1 MSNPHST
8 DLPGPDAGAIAE
20 DQGFAPEPVAASGA
34 AGTRRSRADEDL
46 KRRNLRATF
55 GSGPGKLAL
64 IAAAVVVVVFG
75 AIGLGSMR
83 KAEMVASNSKV
94 DAPSSP
100 GHLVTTNAVTAEE
113 AARRAEQSRREA
125 DEVQAKGGSYQPG
138 FDYNI
143 SPKAGEKAPP
153 EQAEFS
159 GFDTPAE
166 AARRAAG
173 AGGAGIPV
181 QDGGMPPN
189 QPSAAAQAEQQRR
202 EQEAQRLADKMATER
217 KAAEG
222 DRDKYVDQITQEVV
236 KQIGGMFSSQGTE
249 SLNSLGSYTQ
259 TSYYPAVPR
268 PQEEAATARAVSA
281 QQRTLARK
289 VAIKAGTTMYAMLD
303 SEVNTDDGRT
313 VLATIRSG
321 PWKGSKLIGM
331 IEQANNNI
339 SLSFATLAPQDERPT
354 MRVRAV
360 ALREEDAK
368 LGMAEKIDHHTFSRY
383 TALAAAALLQGA
395 GRVYQQPIGTT
406 VVTNGGIVTTNQQ
419 PSDRQAIGS
428 AVGELGNSIGA
439 EIRRRGYNQ
448 PSTYSTPA
456 EKGFILYFLEDVAPN
471 ATQDSAQQAPAQ
483 PQAQAPGGQAPL
495 NPAMANASMQ
505 MPPMPFPQG
514 GFNPNG
520 AGANGAS
527 PYGYAPG
534 YGYGAGQAG
543 YGYDG
548 RYGAR

>member
-1 MSNPHST
+1 MSNSHSN
-8 DLPGPDAGAIAE
+8 DVHGPDAGAMAE
-20 DQGFAPEPVAASGA
+20 DQGYAPEPVMA
-34 AGTRRSRADEDL
+34 AGARRSRADEDL

-64 IAAAVVVVVFG
+64 IAVAVVVVVFG

-83 KAEMVASNSKV
+83 KAETAASQSKV
-94 DAPSSP
+94 DAPASP
-100 GHLVTTNAVTAEE
+100 EHVVTTNAVTAEE

-125 DEVQAKGGSYQPG
+125 QDVQAQGGSYQPG
-138 FDYNI
+138 FDYNV

-153 EQAEFS
+153 EQAQFS

-166 AARRAAG
+166 TARRAAAG
-173 AGGAGIPV
+173 AGGLG
-181 QDGGMPPN
+181 QDGGVPQN
-189 QPSAAAQAEQQRR
+189 QASASAQADQQRR
-202 EQEAQRLADKMATER
+202 EQDAQRLADKMAAEQ

-236 KQIGGMFSSQGTE
+236 KQIGGMFSSQGAD

-259 TSYYPAVPR
+259 TSYYPAVSR
-268 PQEEAATARAVSA
+268 DKEEAAAARAVSA
-281 QQRTLARK
+281 HQRAQARK
-289 VAIKAGTTMYAMLD
+289 VAIKAGSTMYAMLD

-321 PWKGSKLIGM
+321 AWKGAKLIGM
-331 IEQANNNI
+331 IEQAQNNI
-339 SLSFATLAPQDERPT
+339 SLSFTTLAPQDERPT

-360 ALREEDAK
+360 ALRESDAK

-419 PSDRQAIGS
+419 PSDRQVIGS

-439 EIRRRGYNQ
+439 EIRRRGFNQ

-456 EKGFILYFLEDVAPN
+456 EKGFILYFLDDVAPN
-471 ATQDSAQQAPAQ
+471 AAEDGPQQPQPQQAQ
-483 PQAQAPGGQAPL
+483 GQGGQAQL
-495 NPAMANASMQ
+495 TPAMANAPTQ
-505 MPPMPFPQG
+505 MPSMPFPQG
-514 GFNPNG
+514 GFNPNAAG
-520 AGANGAS
+520 AGGGAPYGGA

-534 YGYGAGQAG
+534 YGYGAAQAG

>member
-8 DLPGPDAGAIAE
+8 DGPDAGAIAE
-20 DQGFAPEPVAASGA
+20 DQGFAPEPVMASGA
-34 AGTRRSRADEDL
+34 AGTRSSRADEDL
-46 KRRNLRATF
+46 RRRNLRATF

-64 IAAAVVVVVFG
+64 IAVAVVLVVFG

-83 KAEMVASNSKV
+83 KAETVSSNSKV

-125 DEVQAKGGSYQPG
+125 DEVQARGGSYQPG

-166 AARRAAG
+166 TARRAAG
-173 AGGAGIPV
+173 GTGAGISAP
-181 QDGGMPPN
+181 DGGMPQN

-222 DRDKYVDQITQEVV
+222 ERDKYVDQITQEVV

-259 TSYYPAVPR
+259 TSYYPAVSR
-268 PQEEAATARAVSA
+268 EQEEAATARAVSA
-281 QQRTLARK
+281 QQRAQARK

-321 PWKGSKLIGM
+321 PWKGSKLIGT
-331 IEQANNNI
+331 IEQAHNNI
-339 SLSFATLAPQDERPT
+339 SLNFATLAPQDERPT

-383 TALAAAALLQGA
+383 TALAAAALL
-395 GRVYQQPIGTT
+395 
-406 VVTNGGIVTTNQQ
+406 
-419 PSDRQAIGS
+419 
-428 AVGELGNSIGA
+428 
-439 EIRRRGYNQ
+439 
-448 PSTYSTPA
+448 
-456 EKGFILYFLEDVAPN
+456 
-471 ATQDSAQQAPAQ
+471 
-483 PQAQAPGGQAPL
+483 
-495 NPAMANASMQ
+495 
-505 MPPMPFPQG
+505 
-514 GFNPNG
+514 
-520 AGANGAS
+520 
-527 PYGYAPG
+527 
-534 YGYGAGQAG
+534 
-543 YGYDG
+543 
-548 RYGAR
+548 